1 MKNLKGMK
9 NKISSFENN
18 KLSNLQSVVGGREIV
33 RSVMT
38 ACGNGCS
45 DRRDY
50 YDDKTS
56 RLCTF
61 NF

>member
-1 MKNLKGMK
+1 MK

-18 KLSNLQSVVGGREIV
+18 KLSNLQSVVGGRKIV

-38 ACGNGCS
+38 ACGNSCS